1 MREEKIIQKL
11 LEHDKRFDAHDK
23 RFDNHD
29 RRFDEH
35 DKRFDAHD
43 RRFDAH
49 DKRFDNHDRRFDE
62 HDKRFDLIDQKI
74 DNLSQAQDR
83 IIIKLISVDTDVK
96 ELKEKS
102 KKLDMFD
109 TLLEGQDKMIRIL
122 ERVDQERVFTNQ
134 RLEKIVLNK
143 RAV

>member
-11 LEHDKRFDAHDK
+11 LEHDK
-23 RFDNHD
+23 
-29 RRFDEH
+29 
-35 DKRFDAHD
+35 
-43 RRFDAH
+43 RFDAH